1 MARDGMIQSEG
12 GGILK
17 YPWETMFTNVFHSFP
32 IIYKLSVC
40 SIPYFGMNPH
50 WFLATSNNDHQTMEF
65 KHPNEGKIDDKNIQE
80 RSNVGFSQ
88 ESLTMV
94 KFCMNSVEALLAAAL
109 RNISCPAPWGD
120 AWHSAY
126 SGSARIGTHVL
137 LHTHKHTQT
146 HTHTHPPMH
155 ACTYA
160 RTHARTHSR
169 THAHTHTPTRAHAHA
184 HAHAHTHTHTLQALA
199 LSRYITFLQLMYWC
213 IYSYSI

>member
-1 MARDGMIQSEG
+1 MI
-12 GGILK
+12 IR
-17 YPWETMFTNVFHSFP
+17 PW
-32 IIYKLSVC
+32 
-40 SIPYFGMNPH
+40 
-50 WFLATSNNDHQTMEF
+50 EF

-94 KFCMNSVEALLAAAL
+94 KFCMNSIEALLAAAL

-126 SGSARIGTHVL
+126 I
-137 LHTHKHTQT
+137 QWQ
-146 HTHTHPPMH
+146 
-155 ACTYA
+155 CTDRDTCTA
-160 RTHARTHSR
+160 T
-169 THAHTHTPTRAHAHA
+169 HTHTPTRAHAHA
-184 HAHAHTHTHTLQALA
+184 HAHSHAHTHMHTHTLQALA